1 MSAQSIKKVKRP
13 SVVKTLETKL
23 KIIAD
28 FEAEKR
34 AVSIGHELGIQSI
47 TVRTTAA
54 DKQKYKDIAKL
65 NTFLKSNY
73 IHSCMCEICIYLI
86 KCY

>member
-13 SVVKTLETKL
+13 SVVKTLEKKL

-47 TVRTTAA
+47 TVRTTVA
-54 DKQKYKDIAKL
+54 D
-65 NTFLKSNY
+65 
-73 IHSCMCEICIYLI
+73 
-86 KCY
+86 